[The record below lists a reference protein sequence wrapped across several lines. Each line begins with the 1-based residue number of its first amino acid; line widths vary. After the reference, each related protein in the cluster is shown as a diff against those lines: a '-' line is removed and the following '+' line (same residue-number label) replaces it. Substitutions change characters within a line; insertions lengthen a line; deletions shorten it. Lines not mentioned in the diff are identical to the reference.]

1 MNYSNLLNTIYTTPN
16 NAYPI
21 KNPNGTWGGNVTF
34 DNNLMSQAINSG
46 YIMDTARD
54 MVGGINLK
62 YNFDKLVKGLSAR
75 LVGNVSIQNRS
86 YTERSK
92 RAPGVFLWF

>member
-1 MNYSNLLNTIYTTPN
+1 M
-16 NAYPI
+16 
-21 KNPNGTWGGNVTF
+21 GGNVTF

-62 YNFDKLVKGLSAR
+62 YDFNKLVKGLSAR
-75 LVGNVSIQNRS
+75 FSWKCF
-86 YTERSK
+86 YSK
-92 RAPGVFLWF
+92 SFIYRT

>member
-1 MNYSNLLNTIYTTPN
+1 M
-16 NAYPI
+16 
-21 KNPNGTWGGNVTF
+21 GGGNVTF

-54 MVGGINLK
+54 MAGGINLK
-62 YNFDKLVKGLSAR
+62 YDFNKLVKGLSAR
-75 LVGNVSIQNRS
+75 LVGNISIQNRS

-92 RAPGVFLWF
+92 RAPVYSYSLDKGGGMKHILSTEQVIHRSINFIR